1 MPAINSLKKY
11 VQGGIYHVYNRG
23 NRKSEIFLAAQD
35 YDIFCYLLERYLLPC
50 PVSMRCKS
58 YSNQIKVHAFC
69 LMPNHFHL
77 LLEQIQERAISS
89 FMHGLCLSYS
99 MIFNKRYEKVGRL
112 FQGVYKARLITRE
125 SEISTVASYIHI
137 NPSEVGAT
145 PEDYP
150 YSSYGC
156 YLGKDTCRF
165 LTTELL

>member
-1 MPAINSLKKY
+1 MRSPPFLIVFGCCEDVGHSVFNISTTTIEEIHAHRKIGLNAFAI
-11 VQGGIYHVYNRG
+11 
-23 NRKSEIFLAAQD
+23 
-35 YDIFCYLLERYLLPC
+35 
-50 PVSMRCKS
+50 
-58 YSNQIKVHAFC
+58 
-69 LMPNHFHL
+69 MPNHFHL

-165 LTTELL
+165 LTTELLQR